1 MSRVFPYVIGQE
13 TSFLVP
19 LKCRVS
25 ERVKMSI
32 ETAKFRSVTFRRGK
46 HGLALI
52 NEQQSVQSRVCIL
65 TETIVF
71 YQIITY
77 IRVNMRCA
85 RTAVNQCMCCRG
97 SVRTYFSG
105 QPQQDL

>member
-1 MSRVFPYVIGQE
+1 MSRVFPHVIGQE

-32 ETAKFRSVTFRRGK
+32 ETTKFRSVTFRRGK

-52 NEQQSVQSRVCIL
+52 NEQQSVQSWVCIL
-65 TETIVF
+65 TEIIVF
-71 YQIITY
+71 
-77 IRVNMRCA
+77 CA
-85 RTAVNQCMCCRG
+85 ENEKYHQHTSTWYEYR
-97 SVRTYFSG
+97 
-105 QPQQDL
+105 